1 MNKKLRIITFICFYI
16 FGMHALGEEI
26 PFENKNTPS
35 EEETKM
41 LDEAQNIIK
50 SSSDGREVIVEK
62 QGEFINND
70 EKDSRLYKNET
81 ILNWH
86 YSFQKENKRN
96 AEVVG
101 KNEENSLIKNVSGNE
116 NDKAEAGKDAE
127 KTAQIK
133 GYCFI
138 TDEIN
143 IGKQQGSLR
152 TECQTNYGAVTLFG
166 NLVNVNEKASL
177 VLDVKY
183 IEKNGYRFQVVESIV
198 TNEEKTSYNIATYVN
213 DRKISQVALESV
225 SQASQEVKTYTNQ
238 YLKALE
244 QSRIQQ
250 QMIYANSSSGTI
262 GYVTPMMATNTLPPD
277 PLHYLATAGVN
288 IATSA
293 AKSTADIFKKDLPY
307 LYQIV
312 AKTKI
317 WIDIKVK
324 EDGEYVK

>member
-1 MNKKLRIITFICFYI
+1 MSIKKIVFLSLFVFVQYL
-16 FGMHALGEEI
+16 FAEETSL
-26 PFENKNTPS
+26 NNQSNVS
-35 EEETKM
+35 EEEIGL

-50 SSSDGREVIVEK
+50 SASDGREVIVEN
-62 QGEFINND
+62 QGQFIENT
-70 EKDSRLYKNET
+70 EKDNKLYKNET

-86 YSFQKENKRN
+86 YSFQKENKRS

-116 NDKAEAGKDAE
+116 NDKAEAGKEAE

-166 NLVNVNEKASL
+166 NLVNLNEKASL

-198 TNEEKTSYNIATYVN
+198 TNEDKTSYNIATYVN

-225 SQASQEVKTYTNQ
+225 SQASQEVKQYTNQ
-238 YLKALE
+238 YLNALE
-244 QSRIQQ
+244 QSRRQQ
-250 QMIYANSSSGTI
+250 QMVYANSSSGTI
-262 GYVTPMMATNTLPPD
+262 GYVTPMMTTNTLPPD

-312 AKTKI
+312 AKSKI
-317 WIDIKVK
+317 WIDVKVK
-324 EDGEYVK
+324 EEGEYVK